1 MRWWS
6 AVWKLWCLKYITYSL
21 FQWCILSLDL
31 KHNTYIHTYMYICI
45 RPMHKT
51 WEVISIGWWIFY
63 TEKKWANLILSLASA
78 EKVEHG
84 MFFLASQTKVY
95 GLQEFQNW
103 KKLLLVSCSV
113 WQLIFSL
120 GRNILHCFL
129 SDCYVK
135 WLIAGVWKKEM
146 NCSLQISLYLFRSPS
161 LRISSRSPSRL

>member
-84 MFFLASQTKVY
+84 MFFLASQIKVY

-113 WQLIFSL
+113 WQLIFT
-120 GRNILHCFL
+120 GQEH
-129 SDCYVK
+129 
-135 WLIAGVWKKEM
+135 
-146 NCSLQISLYLFRSPS
+146 PS
-161 LRISSRSPSRL
+161 LLLEWLLCQMINSRRLEEGNELFPPNLSLPF